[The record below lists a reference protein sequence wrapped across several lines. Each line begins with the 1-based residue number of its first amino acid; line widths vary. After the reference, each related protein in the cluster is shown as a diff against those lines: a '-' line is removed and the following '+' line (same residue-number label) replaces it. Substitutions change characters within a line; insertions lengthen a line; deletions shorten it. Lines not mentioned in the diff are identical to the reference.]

1 MPKRP
6 YNHERIHDSQAIEDC
21 RTRRNSTFRSCVEAL
36 PEMGEILSGCGEVGW
51 KAFGER
57 CCQYLM
63 ASLGAASGVSQKELN
78 IISLADR
85 RTDFIGG
92 DEHYISLPNSESEGR
107 VFKWTYGDN
116 FGLCL
121 MVYEIDPDGMNRH
134 VISTGNP
141 DPRYYLN
148 RWIILNSIAP
158 PITRFEGLLPPD
170 FRKGEKLPRLAI
182 SQRMLP
188 PENPSHRHI
197 VKGFRDIGFIEVSEH
212 AYYRIEDNILLGDA
226 APRNVRF
233 ESGTIIPFD
242 AVAEHP
248 HGAARD
254 WCVEKA
260 KCGA

>member
-1 MPKRP
+1 MPARP
-6 YNHERIHDSQAIEDC
+6 YNHEHIHDSQAIEDC
-21 RTRRNSTFRSCVEAL
+21 RTRRNLTFRSCVEAL

-57 CCQYLM
+57 CCEYLM
-63 ASLGAASGVSQKELN
+63 GSLGKIPGIAERNLKAG
-78 IISLADR
+78 IIPHD

-92 DEHYISLPNSESEGR
+92 DEHYISLPNSEAEGR

-121 MVYEIDPDGMNRH
+121 KVYEIDPDGMNRH

-148 RWIILNSIAP
+148 RWIILNRIAP

-182 SQRMLP
+182 SQRILP
-188 PENPSHRHI
+188 PENPTLQAIIR
-197 VKGFRDIGFIEVSEH
+197 GFRDIGFIEVSEH
-212 AYYRIEDNILLGDA
+212 AYYRTEDNILLGDA

-242 AVAEHP
+242 AVAENP
-248 HGAARD
+248 SGAARE
-254 WCVEKA
+254 WCTMRA
-260 KCGA
+260 AQCL

>member
-1 MPKRP
+1 MPARP
-6 YNHERIHDSQAIEDC
+6 YNHEHIHDSQAIEDC

-36 PEMGEILSGCGEVGW
+36 PEMGEILPGCGEVGW

-57 CCQYLM
+57 CCEYLM

-92 DEHYISLPNSESEGR
+92 DEHYISLPNSEAEGR

-121 MVYEIDPDGMNRH
+121 KVYEIDPDGMNRH

-170 FRKGEKLPRLAI
+170 FRKGEMLPRLAI

-188 PENPSHRHI
+188 PENPTHRDI
-197 VKGFRDIGFIEVSEH
+197 VKGFREIGFIEVSEH

-242 AVAEHP
+242 AVVEHP
-248 HGAARD
+248 HDAARD